1 MNLPQLRKFALS
13 LPEATEEPHFHMT
26 SFRVRK
32 KIFVTTDPE
41 KPSIHVFVGD
51 EVREPML
58 AMHPECVEKLMW
70 GQKVVG
76 LRVSLEAAAP
86 ALVKDL
92 VKKSWQ
98 AKAPKTLLGKLS
110 GE

>member
-1 MNLPQLRKFALS
+1 
-13 LPEATEEPHFHMT
+13 
-26 SFRVRK
+26 
-32 KIFVTTDPE
+32 
-41 KPSIHVFVGD
+41 
-51 EVREPML
+51 ML

-70 GQKVVG
+70 GKKVVG

-98 AKAPKTLLGKLS
+98 AKAPKTLLRELEGKAK
-110 GE
+110 